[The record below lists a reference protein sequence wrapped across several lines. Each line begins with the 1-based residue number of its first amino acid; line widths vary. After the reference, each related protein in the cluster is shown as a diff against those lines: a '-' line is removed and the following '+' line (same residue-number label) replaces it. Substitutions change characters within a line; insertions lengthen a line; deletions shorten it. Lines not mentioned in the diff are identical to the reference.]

1 MSTVGRRGRAPRWAG
16 AVAVVAAIVVGLVM
30 ANPATRAAASP
41 VSTVASSGARIAGHS
56 LSELL
61 GAAVSG
67 RSPMVVTWRE
77 FRGVM
82 GYSPITARLPDAPVV
97 RAIKPDGSCSSVLGG
112 TRFGFSLACKAHDL
126 GYDLLRFAARTGQ
139 PAGPQVRRALDAQLG
154 RDLHAR
160 CAVAAHGVT
169 RLACDALAD
178 LYAAGARL
186 NSWRQGYGTP

>member
-1 MSTVGRRGRAPRWAG
+1 MGMVDWRGRAPRWLGIA
-16 AVAVVAAIVVGLVM
+16 AVAAAIAVGLVI
-30 ANPATRAAASP
+30 ADPATRAAAAP
-41 VSTVASSGARIAGHS
+41 VPAVASSGVRIAGHS
-56 LSELL
+56 LRELVG
-61 GAAVSG
+61 GAASG
-67 RSPMVVTWRE
+67 RPPMVVTWPE

-82 GYSPITARLPDAPVV
+82 GYAPTTARLPDAPVL
-97 RAIKPDGSCSSVLGG
+97 RAVKPDGACSSVLGA

-139 PAGPQVRRALDAQLG
+139 PAASEARRALDEQLA

-160 CAVAAHGVT
+160 CGVAARGQT

-178 LYAAGARL
+178 LYAGGARL